1 MTKCPKCGFEVADPL
16 KTWSMIRRPSKLG
29 NVLGLTIGL
38 YECTNCGT
46 KFRRVLGK
54 ERINLKGVL
63 ERIKSLE
70 ENVVEAARKK
80 LELEGKV
87 NALEEEKACLLAE
100 IEALKA
106 IPGLEAKV
114 SSLEPE
120 VAKLKEEKKALE
132 EKTAPSSSSPPTEEA
147 AVNVTPAPEAD
158 SVESSAETPAETSVP
173 AEEKQVAVA
182 EEKPCE

>member
-1 MTKCPKCGFEVADPL
+1 MAKCPKCGVEVVDPV
-16 KTWSMIRRPSKLG
+16 KSWSMIGRPSKLG
-29 NVLGLTIGL
+29 DILRLTMGL
-38 YECTNCGT
+38 YECANCKT

-54 ERINLKGVL
+54 ERINLKGIM

-70 ENVVEAARKK
+70 ETVMEAARKK
-80 LELEGKV
+80 SELEEKV

-106 IPGLEAKV
+106 IPGLEAKI

-132 EKTAPSSSSPPTEEA
+132 EKAAPT
-147 AVNVTPAPEAD
+147 
-158 SVESSAETPAETSVP
+158 ETPAETPAP
-173 AEEKQVAVA
+173 AEETAEEKSIEAC

>member
-1 MTKCPKCGFEVADPL
+1 LAKCPKCGFEVADPV

-38 YECTNCGT
+38 YECTNCKT

-70 ENVVEAARKK
+70 ETVVEAARKK
-80 LELEGKV
+80 SELEEKV

-106 IPGLEAKV
+106 IPGLEAKI

-132 EKTAPSSSSPPTEEA
+132 EKAASPPSSTPPEEAVPTE
-147 AVNVTPAPEAD
+147 TT
-158 SVESSAETPAETSVP
+158 AETPAPAEAT
-173 AEEKQVAVA
+173 AEEKPISAC